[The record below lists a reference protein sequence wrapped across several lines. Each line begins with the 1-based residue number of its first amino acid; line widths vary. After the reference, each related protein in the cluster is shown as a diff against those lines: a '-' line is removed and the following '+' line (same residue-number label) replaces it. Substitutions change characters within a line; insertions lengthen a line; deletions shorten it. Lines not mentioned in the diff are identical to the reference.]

1 MVLLVQL
8 SLDTSNNTA
17 FTGMTTERNRY
28 LPDLKWLA
36 MRTLERA
43 QELNALRFGDFTLT
57 SGSKSKYY
65 FDGRVLTLDPEGA
78 DLISEAFLAMAVE
91 VGAGGVG
98 GPTVAAVPICGALVL
113 RSRQA
118 GTPMNGYFVRDAVK
132 EHGARK
138 QVEGAIK
145 PGTKVVVFDD
155 TVSTGGS
162 LLLAMDAIKEFGCD
176 VVAVLCVL
184 DRHQGGS
191 DEVRRRG
198 LPFRAMLEADA
209 EGNVV
214 VSKDL

>member
-1 MVLLVQL
+1 M
-8 SLDTSNNTA
+8 A
-17 FTGMTTERNRY
+17 
-28 LPDLKWLA
+28 DLKTLA
-36 MRTLERA
+36 TRTLERA
-43 QELNALRFGDFTLT
+43 QELDALRFGDFTLT
-57 SGSKSKYY
+57 SGAKSKYY

-78 DLISEAFLAMAVE
+78 DLVSEAFLAMAVE
-91 VGAGGVG
+91 AGAAGVG
-98 GPTVAAVPICGALVL
+98 GPTVAAVPIAGALAL

-118 GTPMNGYFVRDAVK
+118 GTPMAGYFVRDAVK

-162 LLLAMDAIKEFGCD
+162 LLVAMDAIQEFGCE

-198 LPFRAMLEADA
+198 VRFRAMLEADP
-209 EGNVV
+209 EGNVAI
-214 VSKDL
+214 SDAL

>member
-1 MVLLVQL
+1 L
-8 SLDTSNNTA
+8 A
-17 FTGMTTERNRY
+17 
-28 LPDLKWLA
+28 DLKKLA
-36 MRTLERA
+36 TRTLERA
-43 QELNALRFGDFTLT
+43 QELDALRFGDFTLT
-57 SGSKSKYY
+57 SGAKSSYY

-78 DLISEAFLAMAVE
+78 DLVSEAFLAMAVE
-91 VGAGGVG
+91 AGAAGVG
-98 GPTVAAVPICGALVL
+98 GPTVAAVPIAGALAL
-113 RSRQA
+113 RSHQA
-118 GTPMNGYFVRDAVK
+118 GTPMDGYFVRDAVK

-162 LLLAMDAIKEFGCD
+162 LLIAMDAIQEFGCE

-198 LPFRAMLEADA
+198 VRFRAMLEADP
-209 EGNVV
+209 EGNVAI
-214 VSKDL
+214 SDGL